1 MLQFTPAQK
10 CRLLALQQT
19 YLMQLAVISK
29 NRQQLLLQ
37 LQQVPE
43 PQGMSH
49 QELFSACAMSDTILQ
64 QLQDCSALE
73 HKLYIQYFIAA
84 AHGVSSRQPF
94 CFNGIQLITTLILC
108 SNVRAMKCASCV

>member
-1 MLQFTPAQK
+1 MLTVQIRPGVKQTKKSTVCYLLQPMLQFTPAQK

-49 QELFSACAMSDTILQ
+49 QELFSARTMSDTILQ
-64 QLQDCSALE
+64 QLRDCSALE

-84 AHGVSSRQPF
+84 APGVSS
-94 CFNGIQLITTLILC
+94 
-108 SNVRAMKCASCV
+108 